1 MRVVVVVGGLG
12 AALEPPEVGA
22 AITTGWRAA
31 APADELVVFPTAD
44 DGLGV
49 ALDGAELALVVAA
62 AFDWQ
67 SLRSSPITAVAGA
80 AVERGVPCVV
90 LAGQVSVGRREAAAV
105 GVDAAYAVAD
115 SAPSVDAQAVSAEA
129 LSALAER
136 VAHRW
141 SR

>member
-31 APADELVVFPTAD
+31 APADELVVFPAAG
-44 DGLGV
+44 DGLGA

-67 SLRSSPITAVAGA
+67 SLRSSS
-80 AVERGVPCVV
+80 RGRS
-90 LAGQVSVGRREAAAV
+90 ASVDGRRRPSAWTRPTPSPTPHLPSMRRPFPPEPSRRWPNVSRIA
-105 GVDAAYAVAD
+105 GV
-115 SAPSVDAQAVSAEA
+115 VDPD
-129 LSALAER
+129 R
-136 VAHRW
+136 
-141 SR
+141 